1 MLIDMKTLL
10 DEATKKGYCVPAPSV
25 FNALTIET
33 AFSRAVKV
41 HSPVIL
47 NAGGLLILNFWLK
60 PLNFTAG
67 ETLKSPLP

>member
-47 NAGGLLILNFWLK
+47 LILNFWLK

>member
-41 HSPVIL
+41 HSGL
-47 NAGGLLILNFWLK
+47 QANGLLQLC
-60 PLNFTAG
+60 
-67 ETLKSPLP
+67 